1 MNFYGYSAEVYNE
14 VDEKIEMVYGLI
26 EAEDYQNAMLKMHNM
41 YDDHNIEKVTLELW
55 NWDYSTFEV
64 SQETYEAMKIDAKER
79 AY

>member
-1 MNFYGYSAEVYNE
+1 MNFYGYSAEVYDE
-14 VDEKIEMVYGLI
+14 TDEKVEPVYGLI

-55 NWDYSTFEV
+55 NWNYSTFEV